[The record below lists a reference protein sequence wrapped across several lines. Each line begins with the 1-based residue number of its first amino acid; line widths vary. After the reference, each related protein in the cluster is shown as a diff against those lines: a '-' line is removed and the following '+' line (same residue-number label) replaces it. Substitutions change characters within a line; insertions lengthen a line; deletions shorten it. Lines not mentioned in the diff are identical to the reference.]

1 MVYIKKDT
9 KIIVQGITGHQAS
22 FHSNEMVKFGAK
34 VVGGVSPGKAGTNVN
49 GIPVFD
55 NVEETLHLEPEA
67 TMISVPAPYV
77 KDAFYE
83 ALDHGIKI
91 IYVLTE
97 HVPVHDSMEM
107 INDAKLKN
115 AIVIGPNGPGIT
127 VIHEKTKIG
136 IMPNH
141 IFNRGNVAVIS
152 RSGTLTYEI
161 VKSIT
166 EAGLGESTVIGLGGD
181 AIVGLSYVEVLSEL
195 KKERQTKA
203 VVMVG
208 EIGGTAEEEAAEY
221 IKTEFNKP
229 VVAYIAGRSAPP
241 GKRMGHAGAIITRGK
256 GTAESKIKALN
267 AAGVEVADYPQDIP
281 ELLEKKL
288 KK

>member
-1 MVYIKKDT
+1 MVFINKNT
-9 KIIVQGITGHQAS
+9 RVIVQGITGHQGS
-22 FHSNEMVKFGAK
+22 FHSNEMIKFGTK
-34 VVGGVSPGKAGTNVN
+34 VVAGVSPGKAGTKVN
-49 GIPVFD
+49 GVPVFD
-55 NVEETLHLEPEA
+55 SVEETLHLEPNA

-77 KDAFYE
+77 LDAFYE
-83 ALDHGIKI
+83 AIDNGIRL
-91 IYVLTE
+91 IYILTE

-107 INDAKLKN
+107 VNYARMKN

-127 VIHEKTKIG
+127 VPFESKIG

-141 IFNRGNVAVIS
+141 IFRKGNVAVIS

-161 VKSIT
+161 VKAIT
-166 EAGLGESTVIGLGGD
+166 DSGLGESTVIGLGGD
-181 AIVGLSYVEVLSEL
+181 AIVGLSFVDVLKEL
-195 KKERQTKA
+195 KKERRTKA
-203 VVMVG
+203 VVLIG

-221 IKTEFNKP
+221 IKREFPKP

-267 AAGVEVADYPQDIP
+267 DAGVEVASYPQDVP
-281 ELLEKKL
+281 ELLKK
-288 KK
+288 KI

>member
-1 MVYIKKDT
+1 MVFINKNT
-9 KIIVQGITGHQAS
+9 RVIVQGITGHQGS
-22 FHSNEMVKFGAK
+22 FHSNEMIKFGTK
-34 VVGGVSPGKAGTNVN
+34 VVAGVSPGKAGTQVN
-49 GIPVFD
+49 GVPVFD
-55 NVEETLHLEPEA
+55 TVEETLHLEPNA

-77 KDAFYE
+77 LDAFYE
-83 ALDHGIKI
+83 AIDNGIRL
-91 IYVLTE
+91 IYILTE

-107 INDAKLKN
+107 VNYARMKN

-127 VIHEKTKIG
+127 VPFESKIG

-141 IFNRGNVAVIS
+141 IFRKGNVAVIS

-161 VKSIT
+161 VKAIT
-166 EAGLGESTVIGLGGD
+166 DSGLGESTVIGLGGD
-181 AIVGLSYVEVLSEL
+181 AIVGLSFVDVLKEL
-195 KKERQTKA
+195 KKERRTKA
-203 VVMVG
+203 VVLIG

-221 IKTEFNKP
+221 IKREFPKP

-267 AAGVEVADYPQDIP
+267 DAGVEVASYPQDVP
-281 ELLEKKL
+281 ELLKK
-288 KK
+288 KI

>member
-1 MVYIKKDT
+1 MVFINKNT
-9 KIIVQGITGHQAS
+9 RVIVQGITGHQGS
-22 FHSNEMVKFGAK
+22 FHSNEMIKFGTK
-34 VVGGVSPGKAGTNVN
+34 VVAGISPGKAGTQVN
-49 GIPVFD
+49 GVPVFD
-55 NVEETLHLEPEA
+55 SVEETLHLEPNA

-77 KDAFYE
+77 LDAFYE
-83 ALDHGIKI
+83 AIDNGIKL
-91 IYVLTE
+91 IYILTE

-107 INDAKLKN
+107 VNYARMKN

-127 VIHEKTKIG
+127 VPFESKIG

-141 IFNRGNVAVIS
+141 IFRKGNVAVIS

-161 VKSIT
+161 VKAIT
-166 EAGLGESTVIGLGGD
+166 DSGLGESTVIGLGGD
-181 AIVGLSYVEVLSEL
+181 AIVGLSFVDVLKEL
-195 KKERQTKA
+195 KKERRTKA
-203 VVMVG
+203 VVLIG

-221 IKTEFNKP
+221 IKREFPKP

-267 AAGVEVADYPQDIP
+267 DAGVEVASYPLDVP
-281 ELLEKKL
+281 ELLKK
-288 KK
+288 KI